1 MSDVAGDAVGAG
13 LGVARAAGEAVRQV
27 GDQALRAGTDALSQ
41 AQGVAQSAASQ
52 GAALAGSARDQAL
65 SAVEARKGDLADRLE
80 DVARAVHRSGEQL
93 EGHQDL
99 AARLV
104 ERGAAELGV
113 LANTLRSNDLRGLLG
128 NLQDLAQ
135 RQPALFA
142 GASLAAGFA
151 LARVGKV
158 AVAGASRA
166 DLPHMPQMSPGTSPE
181 VSPETSPEASHERE

>member
-1 MSDVAGDAVGAG
+1 MSDVSGSDPVEAGLSMARNAGD
-13 LGVARAAGEAVRQV
+13 AVRQV
-27 GDQALRAGTDALSQ
+27 GDQARQAGSQ
-41 AQGVAQSAASQ
+41 ALGEAQEVAQSAASR
-52 GAALAGSARDQAL
+52 GAALSGTAKEQAL
-65 SAVEARKGDLADRLE
+65 SAVEDQKGALADRLE

-93 EGHQDL
+93 EGHQDFV
-99 AARLV
+99 AHLV
-104 ERGAAELGV
+104 ERGAAELSV

-158 AVAGASRA
+158 AVAGASKA
-166 DLPHMPQMSPGTSPE
+166 DLPHLPGT
-181 VSPETSPEASHERE
+181 SHERE